1 MKAKE
6 NGFWLGVIIIVLL
19 LTFKIWI
26 KLTFEIQM
34 LGLVLLVASSW
45 TLKYYI
51 FKIIKNKNKK

>member
-51 FKIIKNKNKK
+51 FKMIKNKNKK